1 MTPGMQGPRSL
12 PSAHPVQDNP
22 SWQGAP
28 LGPLRPVH
36 PECAEME
43 RDAPPNAG
51 SSHARQPVGSD
62 PASGDARLLRL
73 LFEQSSDVIVLCDME
88 ARILLASPS
97 ARTLFAREPRE
108 LRGSTLPDFVH
119 PDDAL
124 MVRLAIEGLAA
135 GRSQLITCRIR
146 RGDGADLEVETSLQ
160 PISMEQ
166 GRRGFLAI
174 VRDVHAR
181 SARWKETVA
190 RGSSSGDGYLELG
203 LDGRITLV
211 THRLLELW
219 KLSAEE
225 MARVESAS
233 PAERDGVLLGLTT
246 ARVIDHASYMAGLAS
261 QRQLPDEV
269 TYEDIPLLDGRTL
282 ERYGAP
288 RRGPRGELIGRA
300 LFLRDVTDVRCK
312 EAELHERAQQQA
324 TIAEIGE
331 LALTGQDPD
340 ALLALSTRHVAAT
353 LGVDLVHVLEL
364 SPGGDHFL
372 VRAANEEHPSFS
384 SAPIE
389 LRDRSLASFT
399 LLNHAPVVCPDL
411 TTDPRFKSPRL
422 RAAGISSSLSVIMR
436 GRDRPFG
443 LLAAHSR
450 RRRLFTTAEVHFLE
464 TVANVLATMLARRA
478 TEAALQDRERQLRA
492 VFENALDAV
501 VTVDDEARFVDV
513 NPAACQ
519 LFGRARGELCGR
531 PMRDLLTDA
540 EEAEATGTSLPGSA
554 RERGVA
560 EVQGA
565 AGGPRQVEYSTV
577 RDILPGLHLTVL
589 RDVTEQR
596 QLQARLAIADRMASV
611 GTLAAGVA
619 HELNNPLSYVAAN
632 LAWSIETLRE
642 RPASLAEAARRSTEL
657 TEALAEARSGTDRM
671 RDIIRDLRTFSRADT
686 SRVGAVEIGAVLES
700 CLNMTWN
707 EIRHRAEL
715 VRDLG
720 HVPAV
725 HGNEARLGQVF
736 VNLLV
741 NAAQALPEGAADRN
755 RIRVASRELE
765 DGRVAVEIEDTGCG
779 IPPRIRPRI
788 FDPFFTTKPP
798 GVGTGLGL
806 SICHNIVTSLGGA
819 IEVESEVGRG
829 STFRVFLQ
837 RWRGQSDT
845 PAPLHAQ
852 ASARHRAG
860 RILVVDDEAYVGSAV
875 RRALSGEHDVTVVAS
890 AREALALVG
899 RVPPFDL
906 VITDLLMPDM
916 SGIDLAAELERR
928 SPAMANRM
936 IFMTGGAFTPASR
949 AFVSTHRASCL
960 EKPFPLDA
968 LRELV
973 ARRLSA

>member
-1 MTPGMQGPRSL
+1 
-12 PSAHPVQDNP
+12 
-22 SWQGAP
+22 
-28 LGPLRPVH
+28 
-36 PECAEME
+36 ME
-43 RDAPPNAG
+43 RDAPPTAG
-51 SSHARQPVGSD
+51 TSHARQPAGSD
-62 PASGDARLLRL
+62 PASEDARLLRL

-108 LRGSTLPDFVH
+108 LRGSTVPDLVH

-124 MVRLAIEGLAA
+124 VVRLAIEGLAA
-135 GRSQLITCRIR
+135 GRAQLITCRIR
-146 RGDGADLEVETSLQ
+146 RGDGADREVETSLQ

-174 VRDVHAR
+174 VRDVQAR
-181 SARWKETVA
+181 SARWKDPVA

-225 MARVESAS
+225 TARVESAS
-233 PAERDGVLLGLTT
+233 PAERDDVLLRIIG
-246 ARVIDHASYMAGLAS
+246 ARVVDPASYMASLAR

-300 LFLRDVTDVRCK
+300 LFLRDVSDIRRK

-331 LALTGQDPD
+331 LALTGQDAD
-340 ALLALSTRHVAAT
+340 ALLTLSTRLIAST

-364 SPGGDHFL
+364 WPSGDHVV
-372 VRAANEEHPSFS
+372 VRATNEEHPSFA
-384 SAPIE
+384 APMP
-389 LRDRSLASFT
+389 LRERSLASFT
-399 LLNHAPVVCPDL
+399 LANQAPVICPDL
-411 TTDPRFKSPRL
+411 ATDPRFRSPRL
-422 RAAGISSSLSVIMR
+422 RAAGISSSISVVMR

-443 LLAAHSR
+443 LLSAHSR
-450 RRRLFTTAEVHFLE
+450 RRRLFTTSEVHFLE
-464 TVANVLATMLARRA
+464 TVTNVLATMLARRA
-478 TEAALQDRERQLRA
+478 TEAALLDRERQLRA

-501 VTVDDEARFVDV
+501 VTLDDEARFVEV

-519 LFGRARGELCGR
+519 LFGRARGELCGQ
-531 PMRDLLTDA
+531 PVRDVVVNTEDAGAAWAALLGRGRDH
-540 EEAEATGTSLPGSA
+540 
-554 RERGVA
+554 RGVA

-565 AGGPRQVEYSTV
+565 GGALREVEYSTV

-596 QLQARLAIADRMASV
+596 LLQTRLAIADRMASV
-611 GTLAAGVA
+611 GTLATGVA

-632 LAWSIETLRE
+632 LAWSVETLRE
-642 RPASLAEAARRSTEL
+642 LPASLAEAARRNAEL
-657 TEALAEARSGTDRM
+657 LEALSEARSGTDRM
-671 RDIIRDLRTFSRADT
+671 RDIIRDLRTFSRGDT

-715 VRDLG
+715 VRDLRP
-720 HVPAV
+720 VSPV

-755 RIRVASRELE
+755 RIRVATRELD

-779 IPPRIRPRI
+779 ILPRIRPRI

-829 STFRVFLQ
+829 ATFRVLLQ

-845 PAPLHAQ
+845 PAPLRAP
-852 ASARHRAG
+852 ASTRQRAG
-860 RILVVDDEAYVGSAV
+860 RVLVVDDEAYVGSAV

-890 AREALALVG
+890 AREALAHVERG
-899 RVPPFDL
+899 PPFDL

-916 SGIDLAAELERR
+916 SGIELAAELERR
-928 SPAMANRM
+928 SPATAERM

-949 AFVSTHRASCL
+949 SFVSAHRASCL
-960 EKPFPLDA
+960 EKPFQLDA

-973 ARRLSA
+973 ARRLAV

>member
-1 MTPGMQGPRSL
+1 
-12 PSAHPVQDNP
+12 
-22 SWQGAP
+22 
-28 LGPLRPVH
+28 
-36 PECAEME
+36 ME
-43 RDAPPNAG
+43 RDAPPTAG
-51 SSHARQPVGSD
+51 TSHARQAVGSD
-62 PASGDARLLRL
+62 PAAEDARLLRL
-73 LFEQSSDVIVLCDME
+73 LFEQSSDVIILCDME
-88 ARILLASPS
+88 ARVLLASPS
-97 ARTLFAREPRE
+97 TRALLAREPRD
-108 LRGSTLPDFVH
+108 LRGSTIPDLVH

-124 MVRLAIEGLAA
+124 VVRLAIEGLAA

-146 RGDGADLEVETSLQ
+146 RADGADREVETSLQ

-181 SARWKETVA
+181 SARWKDPVA

-203 LDGRITLV
+203 PDGRITLV

-219 KLSAEE
+219 KLSAAEV
-225 MARVESAS
+225 ARVENAS
-233 PAERDGVLLGLTT
+233 PAERDDVLLALTG
-246 ARVIDHASYMAGLAS
+246 ARVVDPPSYMAGLAS

-300 LFLRDVTDVRCK
+300 LFLRDVTEVRRR

-340 ALLALSTRHVAAT
+340 ALLSLSTHLVATT

-364 SPGGDHFL
+364 SPSGEHLF
-372 VRAANEEHPSFS
+372 VRATSEENPSFNP
-384 SAPIE
+384 APIPMRE
-389 LRDRSLASFT
+389 RSLASFT
-399 LLNHAPVVCPDL
+399 LLNQAPVVCPDL
-411 TTDPRFKSPRL
+411 ATDPRFKTPRL
-422 RAAGISSSLSVIMR
+422 RAAGISSSATVVMR
-436 GRDRPFG
+436 GRERPFG

-450 RRRLFTTAEVHFLE
+450 RQRLFTTTEVHYLE
-464 TVANVLATMLARRA
+464 TVANVLAAMLVRRA
-478 TEAALQDRERQLRA
+478 TEEALQDRERQLRA
-492 VFENALDAV
+492 VFESALDAV
-501 VTVDDEARFVDV
+501 VTLDDEARFVEV

-519 LFGRARGELCGR
+519 LLGHERRDLCGR
-531 PMRDLLTDA
+531 PIHEFLVNADDA
-540 EEAEATGTSLPGSA
+540 GSA
-554 RERGVA
+554 WAALLGRGLEQEVA

-565 AGGPRQVEYSTV
+565 GGVLRQIECSTV

-642 RPASLAEAARRSTEL
+642 RPPSIAEAARRAAEIS
-657 TEALAEARSGTDRM
+657 EALSEARSGAERM
-671 RDIIRDLRTFSRADT
+671 RDIIRDLRTFSRGDT
-686 SRVGAVEIGAVLES
+686 SRVGAVDIGAVLES

-715 VRDLG
+715 VRALEP
-720 HVPAV
+720 VPPV

-755 RIRVASRELE
+755 RIRVASRELD
-765 DGRVAVEIEDTGCG
+765 DGRVAVEIADTGCG
-779 IPPRIRPRI
+779 IPPRLRPRI

-819 IEVESEVGRG
+819 IEVETEVGRG
-829 STFRVFLQ
+829 STFRVLLQ

-845 PAPLHAQ
+845 PAPLRTLAP
-852 ASARHRAG
+852 ARMRQG
-860 RILVVDDEAYVGSAV
+860 RILVVDDESYVGRAV
-875 RRALSGEHDVTVVAS
+875 RRALCDEHDVTVVES
-890 AREALALVG
+890 AREALALVERG
-899 RVPPFDL
+899 PPFDL

-928 SPAMANRM
+928 SPAMADRM

-949 AFVSTHRASCL
+949 SFVSAHRESCL
-960 EKPFPLDA
+960 EKPFQLDA
-968 LRELV
+968 LRQLV
-973 ARRLSA
+973 ARRLPA